1 LFILEALEIPL
12 NLATL
17 LDETI
22 SPRAIGVEST
32 RLLEDKKNFYN
43 FIFDDIKGGAIFLTF
58 R

>member
-17 LDETI
+17 LDEAI

-32 RLLEDKKNFYN
+32 RLLEDKKYFYN